1 MHSKRNESVVTAQYK
16 IHERSSIE
24 AAAWA
29 TQHQRNG
36 ISPTAPWR
44 FVRDPVKL
52 LLRSLCSRC
61 ALYALVAINAL
72 PRRLHNLWIAHP
84 RRSWRFSCVSSALM
98 LRSWRLNYAHD
109 CHCTTADQGIKRPRF
124 HCYRYYL
131 LALKT
136 LHNSRFSRFKM
147 PTLPKRKAKSKTGP
161 AQETTV
167 TQPEPQE
174 GASQA
179 PVRQAPSPQAEPDRP
194 LQNSKQKPPVC
205 RQARTDPEPFG
216 PLPPGLVL
224 LILSGQSLVH
234 NCQLHHSHWNYSVV
248 HLVRRLVVNC
258 CWTWISRR
266 FI

>member
-1 MHSKRNESVVTAQYK
+1 MHSKRSESVVTAQYK
-16 IHERSSIE
+16 MHERSSIE

-72 PRRLHNLWIAHP
+72 PRRLHNLWIVRP
-84 RRSWRFSCVSSALM
+84 RRSWCFSCVSSALM
-98 LRSWRLNYAHD
+98 LRSWRLHYTHD

-147 PTLPKRKAKSKTGP
+147 PTHQKRKAKSKTGP
-161 AQETTV
+161 AQETNV

-179 PVRQAPSPQAEPDRP
+179 PARQAPSPQAEPD
-194 LQNSKQKPPVC
+194 PPH
-205 RQARTDPEPFG
+205 PEPSRS
-216 PLPPGLVL
+216 L
-224 LILSGQSLVH
+224 LSADKQGRSQNLLALLLLGWFSSSYLASLWYIIASCIIATGTILLSILFEG
-234 NCQLHHSHWNYSVV
+234 W
-248 HLVRRLVVNC
+248 
-258 CWTWISRR
+258 W
-266 FI
+266 